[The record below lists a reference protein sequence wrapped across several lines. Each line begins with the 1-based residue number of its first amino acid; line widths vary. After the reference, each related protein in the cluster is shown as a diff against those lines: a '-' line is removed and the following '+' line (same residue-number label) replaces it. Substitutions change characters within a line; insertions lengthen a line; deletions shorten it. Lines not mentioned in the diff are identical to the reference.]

1 MFLKTVALTIEEIY
15 VPVRLR
21 KAVDQEKVQAIA
33 EDIIENGQ
41 KSPIQVRRDEN
52 RYVLVRGVHRLEAL
66 RALGEETIEALI
78 VHARRV

>member
-52 RYVLVRGVHRLEAL
+52 RYVLVSGVHRLEAL